1 MLEIMLQVEAN
12 DAVAVASTTKPK
24 SQPNEILVDMAV
36 SAATKLQR
44 LRVCS
49 VPSLSHV
56 IRFHVS
62 TFANS
67 KTRAERSGKSVI
79 ENVSVLMF

>member
-12 DAVAVASTTKPK
+12 DAVTVVSTTKPK

-44 LRVCS
+44 LRVRS
-49 VPSLSHV
+49 VPSLALYSD
-56 IRFHVS
+56 
-62 TFANS
+62 
-67 KTRAERSGKSVI
+67 RSFSNDVMKACRSS
-79 ENVSVLMF
+79 EFC

>member
-1 MLEIMLQVEAN
+1 MTMLKIMPQVEAN

-49 VPSLSHV
+49 VLWLS
-56 IRFHVS
+56 
-62 TFANS
+62 
-67 KTRAERSGKSVI
+67 SV
-79 ENVSVLMF
+79 VR

>member
-1 MLEIMLQVEAN
+1 MTMLKIVLQVEAN

-49 VPSLSHV
+49 VPSLSHA
-56 IRFHVS
+56 IR
-62 TFANS
+62 
-67 KTRAERSGKSVI
+67 
-79 ENVSVLMF
+79 